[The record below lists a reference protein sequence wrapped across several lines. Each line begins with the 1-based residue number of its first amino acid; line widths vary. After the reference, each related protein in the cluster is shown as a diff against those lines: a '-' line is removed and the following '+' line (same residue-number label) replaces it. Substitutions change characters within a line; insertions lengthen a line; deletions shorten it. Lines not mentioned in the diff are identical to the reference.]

1 MRFTPV
7 VVRCGQETDLPPRD
21 ALTTRRDYT
30 GVEGESIVKVLE
42 RRGSMGMSMAM
53 TFGAGVRFKTSLNE
67 AQT

>member
-1 MRFTPV
+1 MERRAIDEIYSG
-7 VVRCGQETDLPPRD
+7 RCAMQEADLPPRD

-53 TFGAGVRFKTSLNE
+53 TFGAGVRLRLL
-67 AQT
+67 